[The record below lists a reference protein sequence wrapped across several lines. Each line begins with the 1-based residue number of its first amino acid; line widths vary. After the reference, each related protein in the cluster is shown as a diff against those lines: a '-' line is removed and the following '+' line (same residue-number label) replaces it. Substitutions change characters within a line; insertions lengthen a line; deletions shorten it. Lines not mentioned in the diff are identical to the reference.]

1 MIALGFIGSAMDAV
15 IPLFQQ
21 YAIDHFIADRT
32 LAGLGAFVALY
43 ILVMIVQTATN
54 CVSALA
60 ACKAEMYIGRD
71 LKRVCFNHLQTLS
84 FSYFNQNSVGYIHAR
99 DVRYRQD
106 CDDSCL
112 GTHGGG
118 MVCGVSGAG
127 NCDDVRAQ
135 LAAGTVCDGNCA
147 GAGGCERL
155 FPEKTRVPP
164 PQGARAE
171 FQNYLRLQ
179 RRHHGR
185 EDHEDARD

>member
-1 MIALGFIGSAMDAV
+1 MKKEKTRWFGIPKLFPYLKGYGRLVLADMIALGFIGSAMDAV

-99 DVRYRQD
+99 VMSDTD
-106 CDDSCL
+106 KIATILGL

-118 MVCGVSGAG
+118 IGMW
-127 NCDDVRAQ
+127 RIWRWQ
-135 LAAGTVCDGNCA
+135 L
-147 GAGGCERL
+147 
-155 FPEKTRVPP
+155 
-164 PQGARAE
+164 
-171 FQNYLRLQ
+171 
-179 RRHHGR
+179 
-185 EDHEDARD
+185 